1 MLGLERGRV
10 VISLAG
16 KDKGR
21 LMAVLSFT
29 DREVLLTDGKFRP
42 LERPKSKNIR
52 HVALTERILDSGEM
66 ATNRR
71 LRSALNLP
79 KSEQR

>member
-29 DREVLLTDGKFRP
+29 DREVLLTDGKLRP

-52 HVALTERILDSGEM
+52 HVA
-66 ATNRR
+66 
-71 LRSALNLP
+71 
-79 KSEQR
+79 

>member
-1 MLGLERGRV
+1 MLGLEIGRV

-16 KDKGR
+16 KEKGR
-21 LMAVLSFT
+21 LMAVVDYN
-29 DREVLLTDGKFRP
+29 DREVLLSDGKHRP
-42 LERPKSKNIR
+42 VEAPKTKNIR
-52 HVALTERILDSGEM
+52 HVALTEHILESGEM

-71 LRSALNLP
+71 LRKALSAL

>member
-16 KDKGR
+16 KEKGS
-21 LMAVLSFT
+21 LMAVVDYS
-29 DREVLLTDGKFRP
+29 DREVLLSDGKRRP
-42 LERPKSKNIR
+42 VERPKSKNIR
-52 HVALTERILDSGEM
+52 HVALTERVLTSGEM

-71 LRSALNLP
+71 LRKALSAME
-79 KSEQR
+79 SEQR